1 MGCCEM
7 VGDYYGDSSVK
18 ENLNLLLCLA
28 RIETNVDSKA
38 MRDEGS
44 LKGIFKGQG
53 CWGLPQQLL
62 ATDGR
67 LGSFKVEGDLQGAHT
82 QK

>member
-1 MGCCEM
+1 M
-7 VGDYYGDSSVK
+7 VGDYYDDSSVK
-18 ENLNLLLCLA
+18 ENFNLLLHLTRVEA
-28 RIETNVDSKA
+28 NVDSK
-38 MRDEGS
+38 MTRGERS
-44 LKGIFKGQG
+44 LKGVFKGQG

-67 LGSFKVEGDLQGAHT
+67 LGSSRQSLQGAHT